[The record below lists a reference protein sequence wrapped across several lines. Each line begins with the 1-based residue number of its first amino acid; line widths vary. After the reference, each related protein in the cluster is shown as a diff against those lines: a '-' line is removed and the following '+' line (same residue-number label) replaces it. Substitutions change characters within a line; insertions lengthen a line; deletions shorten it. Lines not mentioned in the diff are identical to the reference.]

1 MMRNNSSP
9 GLLMC
14 PRHSNISGTQ
24 NQPRSRNPLMQCCCC
39 LQTEANHPWLP
50 DTGQRRQSLDN
61 ARYAEMMRKNIKI
74 PPNYYMST
82 DPRTLPAEVI
92 KQFASST
99 GELGPRRLVAR
110 SSSSV
115 TVRRA
120 QCVRLRTN
128 RVKRATSFS
137 ENILAQYRQYS
148 VANNIIINNN
158 SIRNSHSNVNNDRSN
173 SSSNFNSNR
182 DSTSSSSNNMWATG
196 SPRTT
201 LEAT

>member
-1 MMRNNSSP
+1 
-9 GLLMC
+9 
-14 PRHSNISGTQ
+14 
-24 NQPRSRNPLMQCCCC
+24 MQCCCC

-148 VANNIIINNN
+148 VANNIINNN
-158 SIRNSHSNVNNDRSN
+158 NNNDNEIKVNQNYENLPWEYRKAGIGVCLKGKTVSRLRFEKTDLICCPSPSPSP
-173 SSSNFNSNR
+173 SS
-182 DSTSSSSNNMWATG
+182 
-196 SPRTT
+196 
-201 LEAT
+201 